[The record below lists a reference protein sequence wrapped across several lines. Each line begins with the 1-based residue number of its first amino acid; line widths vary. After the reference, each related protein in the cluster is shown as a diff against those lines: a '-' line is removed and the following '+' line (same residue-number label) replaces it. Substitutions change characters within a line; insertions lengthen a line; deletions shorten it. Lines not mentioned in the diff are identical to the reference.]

1 MAHRVAHAL
10 DYAEQVC
17 IEAPTG
23 IGKTFAYLVPAIY
36 HAQSTGK
43 PVLVSTHTI
52 NLQEQILRKDIPLL
66 SKLLDRPLKCR
77 IAKGRSNYLC
87 KSRLNQLVRQSTL
100 PLPGSWLAA
109 LLKWSETTAT
119 GDREEFSLAADNQ
132 GFWSEV
138 ACDNLNC
145 LGKLC
150 PHYRKDCYHALAR
163 RALAEAEIIVANH
176 AFLFTVL
183 AHADGEA
190 SALPEFSALIL
201 DEGHTIPDIAA
212 AQLGSHP
219 GTWELRRLLSHLAH
233 ENRRGGILEPPDA
246 ADARERINSL
256 LTGLTALQPKL
267 AEQIRQLAPQGGGLL
282 RLHEPSPQNDGFSE
296 PLNQL
301 AGALWR
307 LAQSCD
313 LTQPE
318 RAAALQSAS
327 SEIQEFADQI
337 QRFFQM
343 ADPRQAYWFE
353 LRGRHESEVSFEAVP
368 VDPAPQLR
376 QILLPPREEGETPL
390 PLIITSATLTVN
402 GSMDFFLNRIG
413 LPDAQTLVLS
423 SPFDFERQV
432 TLYLP
437 PMPSPQDPR
446 YEDAL
451 EQALRHYLDLTQGR
465 AFVLFTSHY
474 QLRRMAE
481 RLQEFFAS
489 GNYRLLLQ
497 GDSLSP
503 RQMLQEFRTA
513 ERAVIFGTDSFWTGV
528 DVPGE
533 ALSNVIITHLPF
545 AQIGHPVQQAR
556 EEKCLAQGGRPFFD
570 YLLPEAVLKFRQG
583 FGRLIRNRQDTGI
596 IVLLDGRLRQKSF
609 GKIFLNSIPTC
620 RNGLL
625 YPMDET

>member
-10 DYAEQVC
+10 DHAEQVC

-23 IGKTFAYLVPAIY
+23 IGKTFAYLVPAFY
-36 HAQSTGK
+36 HAQHTGK

-66 SKLLDRPLKCR
+66 SKLLGRPIQCR

-87 KSRLNQLVRQSTL
+87 KTRLNQLVRQSTL
-100 PLPGSWLAA
+100 PLPGSWLAS
-109 LLKWSETTAT
+109 LLQWSQTTET
-119 GDREEFSLAADNQ
+119 GDREEFSQAANNQ

-138 ACDNLNC
+138 ACDSINC

-150 PHYRKDCYHALAR
+150 PHYRKDCYHTLAR
-163 RALAEAEIIVANH
+163 RELSDAEIIVANH

-183 AHADGEA
+183 GHADGET

-219 GTWELRRLLSHLAH
+219 GTWEMRRLLARLAH
-233 ENRRGGILEPPDA
+233 ENRRGGMLEPPDSA
-246 ADARERINSL
+246 TVREQINSL
-256 LTGLTALQPKL
+256 LTALTVLQPKL
-267 AEQIRQLAPQGGGLL
+267 VEQIRQLAPQGGGLL
-282 RLHEPSPQNDGFSE
+282 RMREPTPQNDGFSE
-296 PLNQL
+296 PLNHL
-301 AGALWR
+301 AEALWR

-318 RAAALQSAS
+318 RSAALQNCS
-327 SEIQEFADQI
+327 SELQEFAGQI
-337 QRFFQM
+337 EQFFRM
-343 ADPRQAYWFE
+343 ADPNQAYWFE
-353 LRGRHESEVSFEAVP
+353 LRGRHESEVSFEAIP
-368 VDPAPQLR
+368 IDPAPQIR
-376 QILLPPREEGETPL
+376 QILMPTHDENEKPFPL
-390 PLIITSATLTVN
+390 VITSATLTVN
-402 GSMDFFLNRIG
+402 GSMDFFLTRIG
-413 LPDAQTLVLS
+413 LHEAQTMVLT
-423 SPFDFERQV
+423 SPFDFTEQV

-437 PMPSPQDPR
+437 EMPSPQDPR

-451 EQALRHYLDLTQGR
+451 EKALRHYLGLTQGR

-481 RLQEFFAS
+481 RLQEFFTA
-489 GNYRLLLQ
+489 GNYHLLLQ

-503 RQMLQEFRTA
+503 RQMLHEFRNT

-528 DVPGE
+528 DVPGD

-556 EEKCLAQGGRPFFD
+556 EEQCLAQGGRPFFD

-583 FGRLIRNRQDTGI
+583 FGRLIRTRQDTGI
-596 IVLLDGRLRQKSF
+596 IVLLDGRLRQKSY

-620 RNGLL
+620 RDGLS
-625 YPMDET
+625 Y

>member
-1 MAHRVAHAL
+1 MAHRVAQAL
-10 DYAEQVC
+10 DQAEQVC

-23 IGKTFAYLVPAIY
+23 IGKTFAYLVPALY
-36 HAQSTGK
+36 HAQRTGK

-66 SKLLDRPLKCR
+66 AKLVGHPIQCR

-87 KSRLNQLVRQSTL
+87 KTRLNQLVRQSTL

-109 LLKWSETTAT
+109 LIKWADATTT
-119 GDREEFSLAADNQ
+119 GDREEFPQAANNQ
-132 GFWSEV
+132 GFWNDV
-138 ACDNLNC
+138 ACDSINC

-150 PHYRKDCYHALAR
+150 PHYRKDCYHTIAR
-163 RALAEAEIIVANH
+163 RALAEADIIVANH

-183 AHADGEA
+183 GHADGET
-190 SALPEFSALIL
+190 SALPEFSAMIL

-212 AQLGSHP
+212 AQLGFHP
-219 GTWELRRLLSHLAH
+219 GTWEMRRMLSHLAH
-233 ENRRGGILEPPDA
+233 ENRRGGMLEPPDA
-246 ADARERINSL
+246 AEVREQISAL
-256 LTGLTALQPKL
+256 LATLTALQPRL
-267 AEQIRQLAPQGGGLL
+267 VEQIRQLAPQGGNLL
-282 RLHEPSPQNDGFSE
+282 RMQTPAPQNDGFSE

-307 LAQSCD
+307 LAQSCN
-313 LTQPE
+313 LAQPE
-318 RAAALQSAS
+318 RSTALQNAS
-327 SEIQEFADQI
+327 TELQELAEQI
-337 QRFFQM
+337 ANFFQM
-343 ADPRQAYWFE
+343 SDANQAYWFE

-376 QILLPPREEGETPL
+376 KILMPANENQAPL
-390 PLIITSATLTVN
+390 PLVITSATLTVN
-402 GSMDFFLNRIG
+402 GAMDFFLNRIG
-413 LPDAQTLVLS
+413 LPEAQTLVLT
-423 SPFDFERQV
+423 SPFDFAKQV

-437 PMPSPQDPR
+437 AMPSPQDPR

-451 EQALRHYLDLTQGR
+451 EQALRHYLELTQGR

-481 RLQEFFAS
+481 RLQEFFQV
-489 GNYRLLLQ
+489 GEYHLLLQ
-497 GDSLSP
+497 GDALSP

-513 ERAVIFGTDSFWTGV
+513 PKAVIFGTDSFWTGV
-528 DVPGE
+528 DVPGD

-556 EEKCLAQGGRPFFD
+556 DEQCRAKGGRPFFD

-583 FGRLIRNRQDTGI
+583 FGRLIRTRQDTGI
-596 IVLLDGRLRQKSF
+596 IVLLDGRLRQKSY
-609 GKIFLNSIPTC
+609 GKIFLNSIPIC
-620 RNGLL
+620 RDGLS
-625 YPMDET
+625 YQE